1 MNYEE
6 KYEIDDLGYS
16 SLIGGNSADRM
27 RHKKK
32 LRMQIN
38 PWMLF
43 IS

>member
-16 SLIGGNSADRM
+16 SLIVGNSADRM
-27 RHKKK
+27 
-32 LRMQIN
+32 
-38 PWMLF
+38 LF